1 LRPRASRCGVAL
13 IFFEESEG
21 RSLNRHSKTL
31 KRGVDGNG
39 QNGHEGNKVGEEKSG
54 SVTVSIF
61 KSQNSR
67 KIFKQ
72 PVEGTSA
79 T

>member
-1 LRPRASRCGVAL
+1 
-13 IFFEESEG
+13 
-21 RSLNRHSKTL
+21 
-31 KRGVDGNG
+31 VDGNG
-39 QNGHEGNKVGEEKSG
+39 QNGHEGNKVAEEKSG

-72 PVEGTSA
+72 PVEGTYGPQLPEIKFYDSFVIPWTLVSGPA
-79 T
+79 SQDDEDDPAF